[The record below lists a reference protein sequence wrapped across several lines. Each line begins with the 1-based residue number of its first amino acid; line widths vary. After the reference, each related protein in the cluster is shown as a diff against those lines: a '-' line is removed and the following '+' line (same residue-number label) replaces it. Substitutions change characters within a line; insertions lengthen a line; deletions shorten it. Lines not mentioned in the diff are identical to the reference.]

1 MHGPS
6 GRKATILGTLKQGLS
21 TLKLQWVDKDADI
34 SDGALNQL
42 SACQPE
48 TFDSSQFIGLT
59 ADIIKQV
66 ARLSGITDEVKFNIL
81 QLSCV
86 FNNIY
91 FPAESAHAQARR
103 GHFPGGEHQQ

>member
-42 SACQPE
+42 SPCQPE
-48 TFDSSQFIGLT
+48 PFDSSQFVGLT

-66 ARLSGITDEVKFNIL
+66 ARLSGITDEVKIPVL
-81 QLSCV
+81 QSNFV
-86 FNNIY
+86 SY
-91 FPAESAHAQARR
+91 
-103 GHFPGGEHQQ
+103 